1 MCNIAG
7 YNGTKNAAPIL
18 IDMIKKQENFD
29 GGLSTGIAT
38 VHEGKLYYA
47 KVLGNA
53 DDLVAKTDALNL
65 PGTIGIIHSRPDDDF
80 FVNAHPFIAE
90 DEKTA
95 LVENGV
101 VFRNEELMKLRD
113 DITHRLLECGVEF
126 YSAKITDRIGGN
138 QLLPDGR
145 CVSYDDVYVRYI
157 EYLRKNGTTDYV
169 KAMTKASTDMFSD
182 SVYLLLSANEPDN
195 IFVSRMSRP
204 MNIMKT
210 DDGCYLSTSQLAF
223 PENENIHYIKT
234 LPQMKTSSVTKDGFD
249 ISGEDIGGAN
259 VVDYTKEEYKN
270 FTEEIRK
277 KLTDKPWPMDGLG
290 GGIFV
295 RNTSTDLV
303 HPNVK
308 AVYDALWQF
317 KKEGILKMEDRNHEL
332 SWLPGRTLK
341 RTFFWI

>member
-1 MCNIAG
+1 MCNISG
-7 YNGTKNAAPIL
+7 YAGTKRAAPLL
-18 IDMIKKQENFD
+18 IEMIKKQENYD

-38 VHEGKLYYA
+38 VHDGKLYYA

-53 DDLVAKTDALNL
+53 DDLVSKTDALNL

-90 DEKTA
+90 NEKTA
-95 LVENGV
+95 LVENGNA
-101 VFRNEELMKLRD
+101 FREERLMTKRKE
-113 DITHRLLECGVEF
+113 ITDTLLKDGVEF
-126 YSAKITDRIGGN
+126 YSAKLTDRIGGN

-157 EYLRKNGTTDYV
+157 EYLRKNGLTDYA
-169 KAMTKASTDMFSD
+169 KAMTKASTELFSD
-182 SVYLLLSANEPDN
+182 SIYMLLSANCPDT
-195 IFVSRMSRP
+195 IFASRITRP

-223 PENENIHYIKT
+223 PESKNIHYIKT

-249 ISGEDIGGAN
+249 SSNEDIGGAN
-259 VVDYTKEEYKN
+259 VVDYTEEEYKN

-277 KLTDKPWPMDGLG
+277 KLMDKPWPMDGLG

-317 KKEGILKMEDRNHEL
+317 KKEGILKMEDKDHEL

>member
-18 IDMIKKQENFD
+18 LEMIKKQENFD

-47 KVLGNA
+47 KILGNA
-53 DDLVAKTDALNL
+53 DDLASKTDALSL

-80 FVNAHPFIAE
+80 FVNAHPFIGE

-95 LVENGV
+95 LVENGN
-101 VFRNEELMKLRD
+101 VFREEALMKKRCE
-113 DITHRLLECGVEF
+113 ITETLLGEGVEF
-126 YSAKITDRIGGN
+126 YSAKVTDRIGGN

-157 EYLRKNGTTDYV
+157 EHLRKHGMTDYTD
-169 KAMTKASTDMFSD
+169 AMTKASTDMFSD
-182 SVYLLLSANEPDN
+182 SVYVLLTAHSPDN
-195 IFVSRMSRP
+195 IYVSRMTRP
-204 MNIMKT
+204 MNIMKKS
-210 DDGCYLSTSQLAF
+210 DGVYLSTSQLAF
-223 PENENIHYIKT
+223 PEPNEAEYIKS
-234 LPQMKTSSVTKDGFD
+234 LPPMKTSTVTKAGFTA
-249 ISGEDIGGAN
+249 SEENIGGGN
-259 VVDYTKEEYKN
+259 VVDYTEEEYKH

-277 KLTDKPWPMDGLG
+277 KLTDKPWPMDGMG

-295 RNTSTDLV
+295 RNTSTEMV

-317 KKEGILKMEDRNHEL
+317 KQEGILKTEDKDHEL

>member
-47 KVLGNA
+47 RVLGNA

-95 LVENGV
+95 LVENGNA
-101 VFRNEELMKLRD
+101 FREERLMAKRNE
-113 DITHRLLECGVEF
+113 ITNTLLKDGVEF
-126 YSAKITDRIGGN
+126 YSAKLTDRIGGN

-169 KAMTKASTDMFSD
+169 KAMAKASTDMFSD
-182 SVYLLLSANEPDN
+182 SVYLILSANEPDS

-223 PENENIHYIKT
+223 VQSENAEYIKS
-234 LPQMKTSSVTKDGFD
+234 LPPMKTSTVTKAGFTA
-249 ISGEDIGGAN
+249 SEENIGGGN
-259 VVDYTKEEYKN
+259 VVDYTEEEYKN

-277 KLTDKPWPMDGLG
+277 KLADKPWPMDGLG

-295 RNTSTDLV
+295 RNTSIDLV

-317 KKEGILKMEDRNHEL
+317 KQEGILKMEDRDHEL

>member
-7 YNGTKNAAPIL
+7 YAGTKQAAPIL
-18 IDMIKKQENFD
+18 IEMIKKQENFD

-38 VHEGKLYYA
+38 VHEGKLYWA

-53 DDLVAKTDALNL
+53 DDLAKKTDALNF
-65 PGTIGIIHSRPDDDF
+65 PGSVGIIHSRPDDDF

-95 LVENGV
+95 LVENGNP
-101 VFRNEELMKLRD
+101 FKTEKLMKIRD
-113 DITHRLLECGVEF
+113 GITDTLLKGGVEF

-157 EYLRKNGTTDYV
+157 EYLRKNGITDYA
-169 KAMTKASTDMFSD
+169 KAMTKASTEMFSD
-182 SVYLLLSANEPDN
+182 SVYVLLSALSPDN
-195 IFVSRMSRP
+195 IYVSRMTRP

-223 PENENIHYIKT
+223 PERENVCYIKS
-234 LPQMKTSSVTKDGFD
+234 LPQMKTSCVTKDGFEV
-249 ISGEDIGGAN
+249 SQEDIGNAT
-259 VVDYTKEEYKN
+259 VVDYTKEEYENIKN
-270 FTEEIRK
+270 EIRK
-277 KLTDKPWPMDGLG
+277 KLEEKPWPMDGMG

-295 RNTSTDLV
+295 RNTSPDMV
-303 HPNVK
+303 RPNVK
-308 AVYDALWQF
+308 AVYDALWEL
-317 KKEGILKMEDRNHEL
+317 KKEGVLKMEDKDHEL
-332 SWLPGRTLK
+332 SWLPGRIIK
-341 RTFFWI
+341 RTFFYI